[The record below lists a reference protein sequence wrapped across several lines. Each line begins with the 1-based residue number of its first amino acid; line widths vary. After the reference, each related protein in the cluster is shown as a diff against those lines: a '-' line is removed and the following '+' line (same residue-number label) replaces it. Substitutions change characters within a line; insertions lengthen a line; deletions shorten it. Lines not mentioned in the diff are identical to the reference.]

1 MKKLK
6 TVIFSL
12 FLSITLI
19 AIQAQSAFAMA
30 APRSG
35 TAVLASDPSGLALKN
50 AVKELLLQQG
60 FKVKDLT
67 GEERQNYFDVGF
79 NLGKE
84 MSENDY
90 DFGFVFCGT
99 GMGVNLVANKFSGVF
114 CALCES
120 VETARLSRVVNNAN
134 VLAMG
139 GKIVN
144 PEKAKEMALAFIS
157 TDFAK
162 DNDFLNK
169 SYGKVVE
176 LAKEIA
182 EINVKSSKK

>member
-6 TVIFSL
+6 TVIFAL

-19 AIQAQSAFAMA
+19 AIQAQSAFAMT
-30 APRSG
+30 PRPG
-35 TAVLASDPSGLALKN
+35 TAVLASDPSGLVLKN
-50 AVKELLLQQG
+50 AVKELLLKQG

-144 PEKAKEMALAFIS
+144 PEKAKEMALVFIS

-169 SYGKVVE
+169 SYNRVVE
-176 LAKEIA
+176 LSKEIA
-182 EINVKSSKK
+182 EINAKSSKK

>member
-6 TVIFSL
+6 NILSIL
-12 FLSITLI
+12 FLSII
-19 AIQAQSAFAMA
+19 ATAAFGQSEAKK
-30 APRSG
+30 
-35 TAVLASDPSGLALKN
+35 TAVLAADPSGLALKD
-50 AVKELLLQQG
+50 AVKDFLQKQG
-60 FKVKDLT
+60 FEVTDLT
-67 GEERQNYFDVGF
+67 GQEHQNYFDVGF
-79 NLGKE
+79 NLGKA
-84 MSENDY
+84 MSENKY

-144 PEKAKEMALAFIS
+144 PEKAKEMALAFVS
-157 TDFAK
+157 TNFAK

-169 SYGKVVE
+169 SYNRVVE
-176 LAKEIA
+176 LSKEIA
-182 EINVKSSKK
+182 EINAKSSKK